1 MSGSG
6 GGKPGV
12 RAFWDPGSNQVLNI
26 QDGINALDNS
36 YESFKEPLMARIE
49 ILEKRL
55 EQLEIAYMEE
65 KLLGKT
71 E

>member
-12 RAFWDPGSNQVLNI
+12 RAFWDHESNQVLNI
-26 QDGINALDNS
+26 EDGNALNNT
-36 YESFKEPLMARIE
+36 YESVFENLKARIE